1 MAELSKLI
9 EISVEDLEGNL
20 GSNRLQQFVAESE
33 ANFAEQ
39 VKTVADC
46 VIDNKQVKV
55 FLFPGRHRPAKR
67 PFPLILPS
75 FLVPPAAKPICCQW
89 TIIIKR
95 KRSAMMRMA
104 DRILKA
110 LRLWI
115 WT

>member
-55 FLFPGRHRPAKR
+55 FFISGPTSSGKTTFSTH
-67 PFPLILPS
+67 LPS
-75 FLVPPAAKPICCQW
+75 LCPAAKPICCQW
-89 TIIIKR
+89 TIIINGR
-95 KRSAMMRMA
+95 GQLMRMA